1 MKQKNGLNS
10 ITNEINNFENLHIL
24 INKKHCPIEKLK
36 SNGKEVLNN
45 LIKKN
50 KKYEDIYNL
59 ITLKTNNNNKQKIL
73 RGKRLLSE
81 DKRINN
87 IKNKNLSYQ
96 INENKN
102 HIKQIQN
109 LFNEIELFQN
119 SNMKNLRNTH
129 SKSKNKSLTKK
140 NIFDSLNINTH
151 FERPLTSNRSN
162 INLLGKDKKSTFNN
176 LNINNKDNQKNVI
189 KSKIP
194 KPNKKIFN
202 DNEVKKWINQ
212 EKYGNGY
219 NDNFYNEKKLNISNL
234 MSFTRNTQFGNL
246 KRNYSNGSSKNLSVR
261 NYNNNYLEIL
271 PLKS

>member
-24 INKKHCPIEKLK
+24 VNKKHYPMEKLK

-59 ITLKTNNNNKQKIL
+59 ITLKTNNDNKQKIL
-73 RGKRLLSE
+73 RGKRILSE
-81 DKRINN
+81 DKKTNN
-87 IKNKNLSYQ
+87 KKNQNKSYQ

-102 HIKQIQN
+102 HIQQIKN
-109 LFNEIELFQN
+109 LFNEIESFQN
-119 SNMKNLRNTH
+119 LNNKNLKISH
-129 SKSKNKSLTKK
+129 SKIKAKSLSKK

-151 FERPLTSNRSN
+151 FERPLTSNRNN
-162 INLLGKDKKSTFNN
+162 IDLLVKDKKSTFNN
-176 LNINNKDNQKNVI
+176 LNINNKDNKKKII

-234 MSFTRNTQFGNL
+234 MSFTRNPEFINL
-246 KRNYSNGSSKNLSVR
+246 KRNYSSSSKNLSLH
-261 NYNNNYLEIL
+261 NNNIYFDKENF
-271 PLKS
+271 PFNS

>member
-45 LIKKN
+45 LIQKN

-59 ITLKTNNNNKQKIL
+59 ITLKTNNDNKQKIL

-81 DKRINN
+81 DKKANN
-87 IKNKNLSYQ
+87 KKNQNLSYQ

-176 LNINNKDNQKNVI
+176 LNINNKDNQQNVI

-246 KRNYSNGSSKNLSVR
+246 KRNYSNGSSKNLSGR